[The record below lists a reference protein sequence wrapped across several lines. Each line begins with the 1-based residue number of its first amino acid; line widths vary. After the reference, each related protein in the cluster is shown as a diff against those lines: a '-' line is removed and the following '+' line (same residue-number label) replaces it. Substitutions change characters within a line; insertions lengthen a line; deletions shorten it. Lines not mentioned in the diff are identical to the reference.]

1 MSNIYA
7 KAVILS
13 GVLLSM
19 TGSIAGAA
27 ERVPVSREV
36 SFAGLDLSSEQGKSL
51 LDQRIHIAIRA
62 VCGSNDGRSLAEKM
76 EQNRCK
82 RDAVASTLPQVELA
96 VAKARNQRYA
106 GDPAKVAIMVTKP

>member
-13 GVLLSM
+13 AVLLSIN
-19 TGSIAGAA
+19 GSIAGAA
-27 ERVPVSREV
+27 ERILVSREV
-36 SFAGLDLSSEQGKSL
+36 SFAGLDLASAQGKAL
-51 LDQRIHIAIRA
+51 LDQRIHIAVRA
-62 VCGSNDGRSLAEKM
+62 ICGSTNGRSLTEKM
-76 EQNRCK
+76 EQDRCA
-82 RDAVASTLPQVELA
+82 RAAVASTLPQVELA